1 MNLWMMMII
10 QKTNRLIM
18 VNIKSIWDNQKPD
31 GSLIIKTRIDEVN
44 QFKCF
49 AATNHI
55 TGNHIY
61 IMEIAQ
67 STLVPEF
74 KNFKFKGLRIEV
86 LDYST
91 YKEFN
96 IFLLDNQLKDVFSL
110 FIEDIIDSTLVSTT
124 ENEALVETSNVV
136 LKWKK
141 LFDKINF
148 QGLTIERQKGL
159 IGELLLFNSFLDEEY
174 SIDALLESWTGP
186 DFNDKD
192 FRFGSFG
199 IEVKLTSS
207 KVPKVKISSER
218 QLDNENLTK
227 LYLVLYV
234 VEEVKDKGFSLN
246 SIIEQIRTKINNN
259 QNALKFFNERLL
271 LVGYFDED
279 FENYNRQYAFRKR
292 NFYEVINDFPRLVAS
307 DLPIGLFDTKY
318 NIELSAIEQFLV
330 SNESILE
337 LIK

>member
-1 MNLWMMMII
+1 
-10 QKTNRLIM
+10 M
-18 VNIKSIWDNQKPD
+18 VSIKSIWESHIPNDEI
-31 GSLIIKTRIDEVN
+31 IIKTQLEHVKP
-44 QFKCF
+44 FKCF

-55 TGNHIY
+55 TGNHLY
-61 IMEIAQ
+61 IFETSKNAKF
-67 STLVPEF
+67 PEF
-74 KNFKFKGLRIEV
+74 KNFKFKGLFIEIFEFE
-86 LDYST
+86 DT
-91 YKEFN
+91 KELH
-96 IFLLDNQLKDVFSL
+96 IYLLDNQLKDIFSL
-110 FIEDIIDSTLVSTT
+110 FIENIVEEISKSVT

-159 IGELLLFNSFLDEEY
+159 IGELLLFNSLLDEEY

-279 FENYNRQYAFRKR
+279 FENYKRQYAFRKR
-292 NFYEVINDFPRLVAS
+292 NFYGVSNDFPRLIAS
-307 DLPIGLFDTKY
+307 DLPIGLFDAKY

>member
-1 MNLWMMMII
+1 
-10 QKTNRLIM
+10 M
-18 VNIKSIWDNQKPD
+18 VSIKSIWESHVPTDEI
-31 GSLIIKTRIDEVN
+31 IIKTQLEQVKP
-44 QFKCF
+44 FKCF

-55 TGNHIY
+55 TGNHLY
-61 IMEIAQ
+61 IFETSKNAKF
-67 STLVPEF
+67 PEF
-74 KNFKFKGLRIEV
+74 KNFKFKGLFIEIFEFE
-86 LDYST
+86 DA
-91 YKEFN
+91 KELH
-96 IFLLDNQLKDVFSL
+96 IYLLDNQLKEIFSL
-110 FIEDIIDSTLVSTT
+110 FIENIVEEISKSIT

-148 QGLTIERQKGL
+148 QGLSIERQKGL
-159 IGELLLFNSFLDEEY
+159 IGELLLFNSLLEEEY
-174 SIDALLESWTGP
+174 SIDDLLESWTGP

-199 IEVKLTSS
+199 IEIKLTSS

-218 QLDNENLTK
+218 QLDSENLTK

-259 QNALKFFNERLL
+259 KNALKFFNERLL
-271 LVGYFDED
+271 LVGYLDED
-279 FENYNRQYAFRKR
+279 FDNYNRQYALRNR
-292 NFYEVINDFPRLVAS
+292 NFYLVNSDFPRLVAS

>member
-1 MNLWMMMII
+1 
-10 QKTNRLIM
+10 M
-18 VNIKSIWDNQKPD
+18 VSIKSIWESHVPTDEI
-31 GSLIIKTRIDEVN
+31 IIKTQLEHVKP
-44 QFKCF
+44 FKCF

-55 TGNHIY
+55 TGNHLY
-61 IMEIAQ
+61 IFETSKNAKF
-67 STLVPEF
+67 PEF
-74 KNFKFKGLRIEV
+74 KNFKFKGLFIEIYEFE
-86 LDYST
+86 DA
-91 YKEFN
+91 KELH
-96 IFLLDNQLKDVFSL
+96 IYLLDNQLKDIFSL
-110 FIEDIIDSTLVSTT
+110 FIENIVEEISKSVT

-159 IGELLLFNSFLDEEY
+159 IGELLLFNSLLDEEY

-279 FENYNRQYAFRKR
+279 FENYKRQYAFRKR
-292 NFYEVINDFPRLVAS
+292 NFYEVTNDFPRLVAS

>member
-1 MNLWMMMII
+1 
-10 QKTNRLIM
+10 M
-18 VNIKSIWDNQKPD
+18 VSIKSIWESHVPTDEI
-31 GSLIIKTRIDEVN
+31 IIKTQLEHVKP
-44 QFKCF
+44 FKCF

-55 TGNHIY
+55 TGNHLY
-61 IMEIAQ
+61 IFETSKNAKF
-67 STLVPEF
+67 PEF
-74 KNFKFKGLRIEV
+74 KNFKFKGLFIEIFEFE
-86 LDYST
+86 DA
-91 YKEFN
+91 KELH
-96 IFLLDNQLKDVFSL
+96 IYLLDNQLKEIFSL
-110 FIEDIIDSTLVSTT
+110 FIENIVEEISKSVT

-148 QGLTIERQKGL
+148 QGLSIEKQKGL
-159 IGELLLFNSFLDEEY
+159 IGELLLFNSLLEEEY
-174 SIDALLESWTGP
+174 SIDDLLESWTGP

-279 FENYNRQYAFRKR
+279 FENYKRQYAFRKR
-292 NFYEVINDFPRLVAS
+292 NFYEVSNDFPRLIAS
-307 DLPIGLFDTKY
+307 DLPIGLFDAKY

>member
-1 MNLWMMMII
+1 MMI

-18 VNIKSIWDNQKPD
+18 VNIKSIWDNQIPD
-31 GSLIIKTRIDEVN
+31 GSLIIKTRIHDVN

-86 LDYST
+86 LDFSSC
-91 YKEFN
+91 KEFN

-110 FIEDIIDSTLVSTT
+110 FIDDIIDSILISTT

-148 QGLTIERQKGL
+148 QGLTSEKQKGL
-159 IGELLLFNSFLDEEY
+159 MGELLLFNSFLDEEY
-174 SIDALLESWTGP
+174 SIDDLLESWTGP

-218 QLDNENLTK
+218 QLDCENLTR

-246 SIIEQIRTKINNN
+246 SVIEQIRTKIKNN
-259 QNALKFFNERLL
+259 QNALKFFNERLM
-271 LVGYFDED
+271 LVGYFDDD

-292 NFYEVINDFPRLVAS
+292 NFYKVVSEFPKLVTS
-307 DLPIGLFDTKY
+307 DLPIGLFDTEY
-318 NIELSAIEQFLV
+318 NIELSAIEQFLA

>member
-1 MNLWMMMII
+1 
-10 QKTNRLIM
+10 M
-18 VNIKSIWDNQKPD
+18 VSIKSIWESHVPTDEI
-31 GSLIIKTRIDEVN
+31 IIKTQLEHVKP
-44 QFKCF
+44 FKCF

-55 TGNHIY
+55 TGNHLY
-61 IMEIAQ
+61 IFETSKNAKF
-67 STLVPEF
+67 PEF
-74 KNFKFKGLRIEV
+74 KNFKFKGLFIEIFEFE
-86 LDYST
+86 DA
-91 YKEFN
+91 KELH
-96 IFLLDNQLKDVFSL
+96 IYLLDNQLKDIFSL
-110 FIEDIIDSTLVSTT
+110 FIENIVEEISKSVT
-124 ENEALVETSNVV
+124 ENDALVETSNVV

-159 IGELLLFNSFLDEEY
+159 IGELLLFNSLLDEEY

-186 DFNDKD
+186 DYNDKD

-279 FENYNRQYAFRKR
+279 FENYKRQYAFRKR
-292 NFYEVINDFPRLVAS
+292 NFYEVISDFPRLVAS

-318 NIELSAIEQFLV
+318 NIELSAIDQFLV

>member
-1 MNLWMMMII
+1 
-10 QKTNRLIM
+10 M
-18 VNIKSIWDNQKPD
+18 VSIKSIWESHVPTDEI
-31 GSLIIKTRIDEVN
+31 IIKTQLEHVKP
-44 QFKCF
+44 FKCF

-55 TGNHIY
+55 TGNHLY
-61 IMEIAQ
+61 IFETSKNAKF
-67 STLVPEF
+67 PEF
-74 KNFKFKGLRIEV
+74 KNFKFKSLFIEIYEFE
-86 LDYST
+86 DA
-91 YKEFN
+91 KELH
-96 IFLLDNQLKDVFSL
+96 IYLLDNQLKDIFSL
-110 FIEDIIDSTLVSTT
+110 FIENIVEEISKSVT

-159 IGELLLFNSFLDEEY
+159 IGELLFFNSLLDEEY
-174 SIDALLESWTGP
+174 SIDPLLESWTGP
-186 DFNDKD
+186 DYNDKD

-218 QLDNENLTK
+218 QLDSENLTK

-279 FENYNRQYAFRKR
+279 FENYKGQYAFRKR
-292 NFYEVINDFPRLVAS
+292 NFYEVTCHFPRLVAS

-330 SNESILE
+330 NNESILE

>member
-1 MNLWMMMII
+1 
-10 QKTNRLIM
+10 M
-18 VNIKSIWDNQKPD
+18 VSIKYIWESHVPTDEI
-31 GSLIIKTRIDEVN
+31 IIKTQLEHVKP
-44 QFKCF
+44 FKCF

-55 TGNHIY
+55 TGNHLY
-61 IMEIAQ
+61 IFETSKNAKF
-67 STLVPEF
+67 PEF
-74 KNFKFKGLRIEV
+74 KNFKFKGLFIEIFEFE
-86 LDYST
+86 DI
-91 YKEFN
+91 KELH
-96 IFLLDNQLKDVFSL
+96 IYLLDNQLKDIFSL
-110 FIEDIIDSTLVSTT
+110 FIENIVEEISKSVT

-159 IGELLLFNSFLDEEY
+159 IGELLLFNSLLDEEY

-207 KVPKVKISSER
+207 KIPKVKISSER
-218 QLDNENLTK
+218 QLDNENLSK

-292 NFYEVINDFPRLVAS
+292 NFYEVVNDFPRLVAS
-307 DLPIGLFDTKY
+307 DLPIGLFDAKY
-318 NIELSAIEQFLV
+318 NIELSAIEQFVV

>member
-1 MNLWMMMII
+1 
-10 QKTNRLIM
+10 M
-18 VNIKSIWDNQKPD
+18 VSIKSIWESHVPTDEI
-31 GSLIIKTRIDEVN
+31 IIKTQLEHLKP
-44 QFKCF
+44 FKCF

-55 TGNHIY
+55 TGNHLY
-61 IMEIAQ
+61 IFETSKNAKF
-67 STLVPEF
+67 PEF
-74 KNFKFKGLRIEV
+74 KNFKFKGLFIEIFEFE
-86 LDYST
+86 DA
-91 YKEFN
+91 KELH
-96 IFLLDNQLKDVFSL
+96 IYLLDNQLKDIFSL
-110 FIEDIIDSTLVSTT
+110 FIENIVEEISKSVT

-159 IGELLLFNSFLDEEY
+159 IGELLLFNSLLDEEY

-279 FENYNRQYAFRKR
+279 FENYKRQYAFRKR
-292 NFYEVINDFPRLVAS
+292 NFYEVTSDFPRLVAS

>member
-1 MNLWMMMII
+1 
-10 QKTNRLIM
+10 M
-18 VNIKSIWDNQKPD
+18 VSIKSIWESHIPTDEI
-31 GSLIIKTRIDEVN
+31 IIKTQLEYVKP
-44 QFKCF
+44 FKCF

-55 TGNHIY
+55 TGNHLY
-61 IMEIAQ
+61 IFETSKNAKF
-67 STLVPEF
+67 PEF
-74 KNFKFKGLRIEV
+74 KNFKFKGLFIEIYEFE
-86 LDYST
+86 DT
-91 YKEFN
+91 KELH
-96 IFLLDNQLKDVFSL
+96 IYLLDNQLKDIFSL
-110 FIEDIIDSTLVSTT
+110 FIENIVEEISKSVT
-124 ENEALVETSNVV
+124 ENEALVETSNVI

-159 IGELLLFNSFLDEEY
+159 IGELLLFNSLLDEEY

-192 FRFGSFG
+192 YRFGSFG
-199 IEVKLTSS
+199 FEVKLTSS

-259 QNALKFFNERLL
+259 QNSLKFFNERLL

-279 FENYNRQYAFRKR
+279 FENYRRQYAFRKR
-292 NFYEVINDFPRLVAS
+292 NFYEVTSVFPRLVAS
-307 DLPIGLFDTKY
+307 HLPVGLFDTKY
-318 NIELSAIEQFLV
+318 SLELSAIEEFIVNNQSIIELV
-330 SNESILE
+330 
-337 LIK
+337 K

>member
-1 MNLWMMMII
+1 
-10 QKTNRLIM
+10 M
-18 VNIKSIWDNQKPD
+18 VSIKSIWESHVPTDEI
-31 GSLIIKTRIDEVN
+31 IIKTQLEHLKP
-44 QFKCF
+44 FKCF

-55 TGNHIY
+55 TGNHLY
-61 IMEIAQ
+61 IFETSKNAKF
-67 STLVPEF
+67 PEF
-74 KNFKFKGLRIEV
+74 KNYKFKGLFIEIFEFE
-86 LDYST
+86 DA
-91 YKEFN
+91 KELH
-96 IFLLDNQLKDVFSL
+96 IYLLDNQLKDIFSL
-110 FIEDIIDSTLVSTT
+110 FIENIVEEISKSVT

-159 IGELLLFNSFLDEEY
+159 IGELLLFNSLLDEEY

-279 FENYNRQYAFRKR
+279 FENYKRQYAFRKR
-292 NFYEVINDFPRLVAS
+292 NFYNVSSDFPRLVTS

>member
-1 MNLWMMMII
+1 
-10 QKTNRLIM
+10 M
-18 VNIKSIWDNQKPD
+18 VRIKSIWESHVPTDEI
-31 GSLIIKTRIDEVN
+31 IIKTRLEYVKPFI
-44 QFKCF
+44 CF
-49 AATNHI
+49 AATNHL
-55 TGNHIY
+55 TGNHLY
-61 IMEIAQ
+61 IFETSKNAKF
-67 STLVPEF
+67 PEF
-74 KNFKFKGLRIEV
+74 KNFKFKGLFIEIF
-86 LDYST
+86 
-91 YKEFN
+91 EFEETN
-96 IFLLDNQLKDVFSL
+96 ELHIYLLDNQLKDIFSL
-110 FIEDIIDSTLVSTT
+110 FIENIVEEISKSVT

-159 IGELLLFNSFLDEEY
+159 IGELLFFNSLLDEEH

-186 DFNDKD
+186 DYNDKD

-218 QLDNENLTK
+218 QLDSENLTN
-227 LYLVLYV
+227 LYLALYV

-246 SIIEQIRTKINNN
+246 SIIEQIKTKINNN
-259 QNALKFFNERLL
+259 QNALKLFNEKLI
-271 LVGYFDED
+271 LVGYFEED
-279 FENYNRQYAFRKR
+279 YENYKRQYAFRKR
-292 NFYEVINDFPRLVAS
+292 NFYEVTSDFPRLVAS

-318 NIELSAIEQFLV
+318 NIELSAIDPFLV

>member
-1 MNLWMMMII
+1 
-10 QKTNRLIM
+10 M
-18 VNIKSIWDNQKPD
+18 VSIKSIWESHVPTDEI
-31 GSLIIKTRIDEVN
+31 IIKTQLEHVKP
-44 QFKCF
+44 FKCF

-55 TGNHIY
+55 TGNHLY
-61 IMEIAQ
+61 IFETSKNAKF
-67 STLVPEF
+67 PEF
-74 KNFKFKGLRIEV
+74 KNFKFKGLFIEIFEFE
-86 LDYST
+86 DI
-91 YKEFN
+91 KELH
-96 IFLLDNQLKDVFSL
+96 IYLLDNQLKDIFSL
-110 FIEDIIDSTLVSTT
+110 FIENIVEEISKSVT

-159 IGELLLFNSFLDEEY
+159 IGELLLFNSLLDEEY

-192 FRFGSFG
+192 FCFGSFG

-279 FENYNRQYAFRKR
+279 FENYKRQFAFRKR
-292 NFYEVINDFPRLVAS
+292 NFYEVAIDFPRLVAS

>member
-1 MNLWMMMII
+1 MLS
-10 QKTNRLIM
+10 
-18 VNIKSIWDNQKPD
+18 IKSIWESHIPTDE
-31 GSLIIKTRIDEVN
+31 IILKTQIEQVKK
-44 QFKCF
+44 FKCF
-49 AATNHI
+49 AATNHK
-55 TGNHIY
+55 TGNHLY
-61 IMEIAQ
+61 IFETSINAKF
-67 STLVPEF
+67 PEF
-74 KNFKFKGLRIEV
+74 KNFKFKGLFIEIYEFE
-86 LDYST
+86 YS
-91 YKEFN
+91 KELH
-96 IFLLDNQLKDVFSL
+96 IYLLDNQLKDIFSL
-110 FIEDIIDSTLVSTT
+110 FIENIVEEISKSVT

-148 QGLTIERQKGL
+148 QGLSIESQKGL
-159 IGELLLFNSFLDEEY
+159 IGELLLFNSLLNEEY

-192 FRFGSFG
+192 YRFASFG

-227 LYLVLYV
+227 LYLVLYI

-259 QNALKFFNERLL
+259 QNALKIFNERLL
-271 LVGYFDED
+271 LIGYFDDD
-279 FENYNRQYAFRKR
+279 FENYKRQYAFRKR
-292 NFYEVINDFPRLVAS
+292 NFYEVTSDFPRLIAS

-318 NIELSAIEQFLV
+318 NIELSAIEQFLIN
-330 SNESILE
+330 NESIFE

>member
-1 MNLWMMMII
+1 
-10 QKTNRLIM
+10 M
-18 VNIKSIWDNQKPD
+18 VRIKSIWESHVPTDEI
-31 GSLIIKTRIDEVN
+31 IIKTQLENVKH
-44 QFKCF
+44 FKCF

-55 TGNHIY
+55 TGNHLY
-61 IMEIAQ
+61 IFETSKKANF
-67 STLVPEF
+67 PEF
-74 KNFKFKGLRIEV
+74 KNFKFKGLFIEIFEFEE
-86 LDYST
+86 S
-91 YKEFN
+91 KELQ
-96 IFLLDNQLKDVFSL
+96 IYLLDNQLKDIFSL
-110 FIEDIIDSTLVSTT
+110 FIENVVEEVSKSVT
-124 ENEALVETSNVV
+124 ENEALIETSNVI

-148 QGLTIERQKGL
+148 QGLSIERQKGL
-159 IGELLLFNSFLDEEY
+159 IGELLLFNSMLDEEY

-234 VEEVKDKGFSLN
+234 VEEVNDKGFSLN
-246 SIIEQIRTKINNN
+246 SIIDQIRTKINNN

-279 FENYNRQYAFRKR
+279 FESYKHQYAFRKR
-292 NFYEVINDFPRLVAS
+292 SFYEVSNDFPRLVTS
-307 DLPIGLFDTKY
+307 DLPVGLFDTKY

-330 SNESILE
+330 NNGSILE

>member
-1 MNLWMMMII
+1 
-10 QKTNRLIM
+10 M
-18 VNIKSIWDNQKPD
+18 VSIKSIWESHVPTDEI
-31 GSLIIKTRIDEVN
+31 IIKTQLEHLKP
-44 QFKCF
+44 FKCF

-55 TGNHIY
+55 TGNHLY
-61 IMEIAQ
+61 IFETSKNAKF
-67 STLVPEF
+67 PEF
-74 KNFKFKGLRIEV
+74 KNFKFKGLFIEIFEFE
-86 LDYST
+86 DA
-91 YKEFN
+91 KELH
-96 IFLLDNQLKDVFSL
+96 IYLLDNQLKDIFSL
-110 FIEDIIDSTLVSTT
+110 FIENIVEEILKSVT

-159 IGELLLFNSFLDEEY
+159 IGELLLFNSLLDEEY

-234 VEEVKDKGFSLN
+234 VEEVKDKGFLLN
-246 SIIEQIRTKINNN
+246 SIVEQIRTKINNN

-279 FENYNRQYAFRKR
+279 FENYKRQYAFRKR
-292 NFYEVINDFPRLVAS
+292 NFYEVTNDFPRLVAS

>member
-1 MNLWMMMII
+1 
-10 QKTNRLIM
+10 M
-18 VNIKSIWDNQKPD
+18 VSIKSIWESHIPTDEI
-31 GSLIIKTRIDEVN
+31 IIKTQLEHVKP
-44 QFKCF
+44 FKCF

-55 TGNHIY
+55 TGNHLY
-61 IMEIAQ
+61 IFET
-67 STLVPEF
+67 SKNVKFPEF
-74 KNFKFKGLRIEV
+74 KNFKFKGLFIEIFEFE
-86 LDYST
+86 DT
-91 YKEFN
+91 KELH
-96 IFLLDNQLKDVFSL
+96 IYLLDNQLKDIFSL
-110 FIEDIIDSTLVSTT
+110 FIENIVEEISKSVT
-124 ENEALVETSNVV
+124 ENEALVETSNIV

-159 IGELLLFNSFLDEEY
+159 IGELLLFNSLLDEEY

-259 QNALKFFNERLL
+259 QNALKYFNERLL

-279 FENYNRQYAFRKR
+279 FENYKRQYAFRKR
-292 NFYEVINDFPRLVAS
+292 NFYEVSNDFPRLIAS
-307 DLPIGLFDTKY
+307 DLPIGLFDAKY

-330 SNESILE
+330 SNESIPE

>member
-1 MNLWMMMII
+1 
-10 QKTNRLIM
+10 M
-18 VNIKSIWDNQKPD
+18 VSIKSIWESHIPNDEI
-31 GSLIIKTRIDEVN
+31 IIKTQLEHVKP
-44 QFKCF
+44 FKCF

-55 TGNHIY
+55 TGNHLY
-61 IMEIAQ
+61 IFET
-67 STLVPEF
+67 SKNTKFPEF
-74 KNFKFKGLRIEV
+74 KNFKFKGLFIEIFEFE
-86 LDYST
+86 DS
-91 YKEFN
+91 KELH
-96 IFLLDNQLKDVFSL
+96 IYLLDNQLKDIFSL
-110 FIEDIIDSTLVSTT
+110 FIENIVEEISKSVT

-159 IGELLLFNSFLDEEY
+159 IGELLLFNSLLDEEY

-279 FENYNRQYAFRKR
+279 FENYKRQYAFRKR
-292 NFYEVINDFPRLVAS
+292 NFYEVTSDFPRLVAS

>member
-1 MNLWMMMII
+1 
-10 QKTNRLIM
+10 M

-61 IMEIAQ
+61 IMEIAH

-110 FIEDIIDSTLVSTT
+110 FIEDIIDSVLISTT

-159 IGELLLFNSFLDEEY
+159 IGELLLFNSLLDEEY
-174 SIDALLESWTGP
+174 PIDALLESWTGP

-279 FENYNRQYAFRKR
+279 FENYKRQYAFRKR
-292 NFYEVINDFPRLVAS
+292 NFYEVTSDFPKLVAS

-337 LIK
+337 LIR

>member
-1 MNLWMMMII
+1 
-10 QKTNRLIM
+10 M
-18 VNIKSIWDNQKPD
+18 VSIKSIWESHVPTDEI
-31 GSLIIKTRIDEVN
+31 IIKTQLEHLKP
-44 QFKCF
+44 FKCF

-55 TGNHIY
+55 TGNHLY
-61 IMEIAQ
+61 IFETSKNAKF
-67 STLVPEF
+67 PEF
-74 KNFKFKGLRIEV
+74 KNYKFKGLFIEIFEFE
-86 LDYST
+86 DA
-91 YKEFN
+91 KELH
-96 IFLLDNQLKDVFSL
+96 IYLLDNQLKDIFSL
-110 FIEDIIDSTLVSTT
+110 FIENIVEEISKSVT

-159 IGELLLFNSFLDEEY
+159 IGELLLFNSLLDEEY

-279 FENYNRQYAFRKR
+279 FENYKRQYAFRKR
-292 NFYEVINDFPRLVAS
+292 NFYEVTNDFPRLVAS

>member
-1 MNLWMMMII
+1 
-10 QKTNRLIM
+10 M
-18 VNIKSIWDNQKPD
+18 VSIKSIWESHIPNDEI
-31 GSLIIKTRIDEVN
+31 IIKTQLEHVK
-44 QFKCF
+44 QFKSF

-55 TGNHIY
+55 TGNHLY
-61 IMEIAQ
+61 IFETSKNAKF
-67 STLVPEF
+67 PEF
-74 KNFKFKGLRIEV
+74 KNFKFKGLFIEIFEFEN
-86 LDYST
+86 S
-91 YKEFN
+91 KELH
-96 IFLLDNQLKDVFSL
+96 IYLLDNQLKDIFSL
-110 FIEDIIDSTLVSTT
+110 FIENIVEEISKSVT

-159 IGELLLFNSFLDEEY
+159 IGELLLFNSLLDEEY

-199 IEVKLTSS
+199 IEIKLTSS
-207 KVPKVKISSER
+207 KVPKVKITSER

-279 FENYNRQYAFRKR
+279 FENYNLQYAFRKR
-292 NFYEVINDFPRLVAS
+292 NFYEVTNDFPRLIAS
-307 DLPIGLFDTKY
+307 DLPSGLFDTKY

-330 SNESILE
+330 SNESIIE
-337 LIK
+337 LIN

>member
-1 MNLWMMMII
+1 
-10 QKTNRLIM
+10 M
-18 VNIKSIWDNQKPD
+18 VSIKSIWESHVPTDEI
-31 GSLIIKTRIDEVN
+31 IIKTQLEHVKP
-44 QFKCF
+44 FKCF

-55 TGNHIY
+55 TGNHLY
-61 IMEIAQ
+61 IFETSKNAKF
-67 STLVPEF
+67 PEF
-74 KNFKFKGLRIEV
+74 KNFKFKGLFIEIFEFE
-86 LDYST
+86 DA
-91 YKEFN
+91 KELH
-96 IFLLDNQLKDVFSL
+96 IYLLDNQLKDIFSL
-110 FIEDIIDSTLVSTT
+110 FIENIVEKISKSVT

-148 QGLTIERQKGL
+148 QGLTLERQKGL
-159 IGELLLFNSFLDEEY
+159 IGELLLFNSLLDEEY
-174 SIDALLESWTGP
+174 SIDKLLDSWTGP
-186 DFNDKD
+186 DYNDKD

-199 IEVKLTSS
+199 IEVKFTSS

-218 QLDNENLTK
+218 QLDGENLIK

-279 FENYNRQYAFRKR
+279 FENYKRQYGFRKR
-292 NFYEVINDFPRLVAS
+292 NFYGVTSDFPKLVAS

>member
-1 MNLWMMMII
+1 
-10 QKTNRLIM
+10 M
-18 VNIKSIWDNQKPD
+18 VIIKSIWESHVPTDEI
-31 GSLIIKTRIDEVN
+31 IIKTQLEHVKP
-44 QFKCF
+44 FKCF

-55 TGNHIY
+55 TGNHLY
-61 IMEIAQ
+61 IFETSKNAKF
-67 STLVPEF
+67 PEF
-74 KNFKFKGLRIEV
+74 KNFKFKGLFIEIF
-86 LDYST
+86 
-91 YKEFN
+91 EFEKTN
-96 IFLLDNQLKDVFSL
+96 ELHIYLLDNQLKDIFSL
-110 FIEDIIDSTLVSTT
+110 FIENIVEEISKSVT
-124 ENEALVETSNVV
+124 ENEALIETSNVV

-148 QGLTIERQKGL
+148 QGLTLERQKGL
-159 IGELLLFNSFLDEEY
+159 IGELLLFNSLLDEDY
-174 SIDALLESWTGP
+174 SIDKLLESWTGP
-186 DFNDKD
+186 DYNDKD
-192 FRFGSFG
+192 FHFGSFG

-218 QLDNENLTK
+218 QLDSENLTR

-246 SIIEQIRTKINNN
+246 SIIDQIRVKINNN
-259 QNALKFFNERLL
+259 QNAIKFFNERLL

-279 FENYNRQYAFRKR
+279 FDNYKRQYAFRKR
-292 NFYEVINDFPRLVAS
+292 NFYEVTSDFPRLVAS

-318 NIELSAIEQFLV
+318 SIELSAIEQFLV

>member
-1 MNLWMMMII
+1 
-10 QKTNRLIM
+10 M
-18 VNIKSIWDNQKPD
+18 VSIKSIWESHVPTDEI
-31 GSLIIKTRIDEVN
+31 IIKTQLEHVKP
-44 QFKCF
+44 FKCF

-55 TGNHIY
+55 TGNHLY
-61 IMEIAQ
+61 IFETSKNAKF
-67 STLVPEF
+67 PEF
-74 KNFKFKGLRIEV
+74 KNFKFKGLFIEIFEFE
-86 LDYST
+86 DI
-91 YKEFN
+91 KELH
-96 IFLLDNQLKDVFSL
+96 IYLLDNQLKDIFSL
-110 FIEDIIDSTLVSTT
+110 FIENIVEEISKSVT

-148 QGLTIERQKGL
+148 QGFTIERQKGL
-159 IGELLLFNSFLDEEY
+159 IGELLLFNSLLDEEY

-318 NIELSAIEQFLV
+318 NIELSAIEQFLI
-330 SNESILE
+330 SNESIPE

>member
-1 MNLWMMMII
+1 MAS
-10 QKTNRLIM
+10 
-18 VNIKSIWDNQKPD
+18 IKSIWESHVPTDEI
-31 GSLIIKTRIDEVN
+31 IIKTQLEQV
-44 QFKCF
+44 QPFKCF

-55 TGNHIY
+55 TGNHLY
-61 IMEIAQ
+61 IFETSKNAKF
-67 STLVPEF
+67 PEF
-74 KNFKFKGLRIEV
+74 RNFKFKGLFIEIYEFE
-86 LDYST
+86 DS
-91 YKEFN
+91 KELH
-96 IFLLDNQLKDVFSL
+96 IYLLDNQLKDIFNL
-110 FIEDIIDSTLVSTT
+110 FIENIVEEISKSIT

-159 IGELLLFNSFLDEEY
+159 IGELLLFNSLLDEEY

-227 LYLVLYV
+227 LYLIFYV
-234 VEEVKDKGFSLN
+234 IEEVKDKGFSLN
-246 SIIEQIRTKINNN
+246 SIIDQIRTKINNN
-259 QNALKFFNERLL
+259 HNALKIFDERLL
-271 LVGYFDED
+271 LVGYFDDD
-279 FENYNRQYAFRKR
+279 FENYKRQYAFRKR
-292 NFYEVINDFPRLVAS
+292 NFYEVNDDFPKLIAS
-307 DLPIGLFDTKY
+307 DLPLGLFDTKY

-330 SNESILE
+330 NNESILE

>member
-1 MNLWMMMII
+1 
-10 QKTNRLIM
+10 M
-18 VNIKSIWDNQKPD
+18 VSIKSIWDSHVPTD
-31 GSLIIKTRIDEVN
+31 EIIIKTKLEHVKP
-44 QFKCF
+44 FKCF

-55 TGNHIY
+55 TGNHLY
-61 IMEIAQ
+61 IFETSKNAKF
-67 STLVPEF
+67 PEF
-74 KNFKFKGLRIEV
+74 KNFKFKGLFIEI
-86 LDYST
+86 YEFENA
-91 YKEFN
+91 KELH
-96 IFLLDNQLKDVFSL
+96 IYLLDNQLKDIFSL
-110 FIEDIIDSTLVSTT
+110 FIENIVEEISKSVT

-159 IGELLLFNSFLDEEY
+159 IGELLLFNSLLDEEY

-218 QLDNENLTK
+218 QLDSDNLTK

-234 VEEVKDKGFSLN
+234 VEDVKDKGFSLN

-279 FENYNRQYAFRKR
+279 FESYNRQYAFRKR
-292 NFYEVINDFPRLVAS
+292 KFYEVSSDFPRLVAS

>member
-1 MNLWMMMII
+1 
-10 QKTNRLIM
+10 M
-18 VNIKSIWDNQKPD
+18 VSIKSIWESHVPNDEI
-31 GSLIIKTRIDEVN
+31 IIKTQLEHVKP
-44 QFKCF
+44 FKCF

-55 TGNHIY
+55 TGNHLY
-61 IMEIAQ
+61 IFET
-67 STLVPEF
+67 SKNSKFPEF
-74 KNFKFKGLRIEV
+74 KNFKFKGLFIEIFEF
-86 LDYST
+86 
-91 YKEFN
+91 KETRELH
-96 IFLLDNQLKDVFSL
+96 IYLLDNHLKDIFSL
-110 FIEDIIDSTLVSTT
+110 FIENILEEISKSVT
-124 ENEALVETSNVV
+124 ENEALIETSNVI

-148 QGLTIERQKGL
+148 QGLSIERQKGL
-159 IGELLLFNSFLDEEY
+159 IGELLLFNSILDEGY
-174 SIDALLESWTGP
+174 SSWTGP

-218 QLDNENLTK
+218 QLDSENLTK
-227 LYLVLYV
+227 LYLLLYV

-259 QNALKFFNERLL
+259 QNSLKFFNERLL

-279 FENYNRQYAFRKR
+279 FENYNRQYAFRNR
-292 NFYEVINDFPRLVAS
+292 NFYLVNSNFPRLVAS
-307 DLPIGLFDTKY
+307 DLPVGLFDTKY
-318 NIELSAIEQFLV
+318 NIELSAIEKFLV
-330 SNESILE
+330 NNESILE

>member
-1 MNLWMMMII
+1 
-10 QKTNRLIM
+10 M
-18 VNIKSIWDNQKPD
+18 VSIKPIWESHVPTDEI
-31 GSLIIKTRIDEVN
+31 IIKTQLEHLKP
-44 QFKCF
+44 FKCF

-55 TGNHIY
+55 TGNHLY
-61 IMEIAQ
+61 IFETSKNAKF
-67 STLVPEF
+67 PEF
-74 KNFKFKGLRIEV
+74 KNYKFKGLFIEIFEFE
-86 LDYST
+86 DA
-91 YKEFN
+91 KELH
-96 IFLLDNQLKDVFSL
+96 IYLLDNQLKDIFSL
-110 FIEDIIDSTLVSTT
+110 FIENIVEEISKSVT

-159 IGELLLFNSFLDEEY
+159 IGELLLFNSLLDEEY

-279 FENYNRQYAFRKR
+279 FENYKRQYAFRKR
-292 NFYEVINDFPRLVAS
+292 NFYEVTSDFPRLVAS